1 MANISMRTR
10 TINIEEFGVWFSLS
24 EIKQIVES
32 LHATHKDGILANFM
46 NEFHKKASVLLDAK
60 EDGKVVSE
68 QAMID
73 SNQGICKTGNCD

>member
-1 MANISMRTR
+1 
-10 TINIEEFGVWFSLS
+10 
-24 EIKQIVES
+24 
-32 LHATHKDGILANFM
+32 M